1 MKKQT
6 LGTSI
11 VSAVLLATVFTTS
24 HASASPTESTP
35 PPTAESLSVSSEQYA
50 EVAPVRLVKNPKP
63 IPLESF
69 WDRLAWC
76 ETHSNWQNGG
86 NWAGGLGIARRT
98 WNRFGGREFA
108 RTPDKA
114 TREEQIIVAQ
124 RIAIFGWQSK
134 DSFLT
139 LEDRENNRPHF
150 RRPVGF
156 NGWGALKCAGG
167 TPPLVK
173 YTPETVVAQKFK
185 WGQKGRVVGD
195 LQAILKVKQ
204 TFKYDSA
211 TYAAHQRYL
220 INNGKPR
227 VLAPASPKL
236 KRPSRIPK
244 STKKRCPQFEQMAFD
259 AGFPKNQISIV
270 SYLMWR
276 ESRCVVDATNSKDP
290 KGGSRGLL
298 QINGFWTKTLVEEG
312 IIKRESDLF
321 DPETNLRAGFYV
333 WTYALMKAR
342 YNYGWSPWSIW

>member
-1 MKKQT
+1 MVKKI

-11 VSAVLLATVFTTS
+11 VSAVLLTTAFTNPVGATTTEP
-24 HASASPTESTP
+24 APITEPSVSIVSVQEVALVTP
-35 PPTAESLSVSSEQYA
+35 PA
-50 EVAPVRLVKNPKP
+50 LVKHPKP

-76 ETHSNWQNGG
+76 ETNSNWQNGG
-86 NWAGGLGIARRT
+86 NWAGGLGIARST
-98 WNRFGGREFA
+98 WKGFGGYEFA

-114 TREEQIIVAQ
+114 TREEQIIVAN
-124 RIAIFGWQSK
+124 RIAIYGYQTK
-134 DSFLT
+134 SFRT
-139 LEDRENNRPHF
+139 QADKEQNRPFF
-150 RRPVGF
+150 RSPVGF
-156 NGWGALKCAGG
+156 NGWGALRCAGG

-173 YTPETVVAQKFK
+173 HTPETVVEQRFK
-185 WGQKGRVVGD
+185 WGQKGRLVGD

-220 INNGKPR
+220 IKHGKPR

-236 KRPSRIPK
+236 KRPSRLPK
-244 STKKRCPQFEQMAFD
+244 SEAKRCPQFEQMAFD

-276 ESRCVVDATNSKDP
+276 ESRCVVDATNRKDP

-298 QINGFWTKTLVEEG
+298 QINGFWTEILVEEG
-312 IIKRESDLF
+312 VIKRESDLF
-321 DPETNLRAGFYV
+321 DPVKNLQAGFYV
-333 WTYALMKAR
+333 WTHALMKAK